1 MTSDDPRAR
10 GEKVKRLLG
19 YLQQDPGNWAL
30 RADLFDAALE
40 CGERDVARSLLDEA
54 QRLRPDDPGWVHRR
68 AVMLLAEARYSEA
81 EGSLQ
86 ALVQAG
92 HGVPA
97 VRHNLGFALFGQGR
111 WEEAREAVAGL
122 LEGPQEAERTP
133 AMVLWLRCCHRLDR
147 LDEGLERFRALA
159 AQRSIGPEAWG
170 VASLMAIDA
179 GLMEEAQKW
188 SDGAL
193 AGRPDQL
200 EALAAR
206 ASLKLGELDAPEA
219 HRWFEQALQQNGGDG
234 RSWSGLAFA
243 RMLAGDLRGAE
254 GAFESAVAAMPEH
267 VGTWIGMGWCQVL
280 SQQAQAARQT
290 FERALAVD
298 RNVAEAHGGLA
309 VALARL
315 GEVSRARS
323 EIEVALRLDR
333 MSLSARYAEAVLSG
347 EAENPAAFQR
357 MARRLLAQ
365 HPAGGR
371 ARPGQTMADVVFGDS
386 KRG

>member
-1 MTSDDPRAR
+1 MTDDIPSAR
-10 GEKVKRLLG
+10 DEKVKRLLG
-19 YLQQDPGNWAL
+19 FLRQDPGNWAL

-40 CGERDVARSLLDEA
+40 RGDREVARSLLEES

-68 AVMLLAEARYSEA
+68 AVMALAEARYPEA
-81 EGSLQ
+81 ENLLRT
-86 ALVQAG
+86 LVDAG

-111 WEEAREAVAGL
+111 WEEAREAVTGL
-122 LEGPQEAERTP
+122 LEASQEADRTP
-133 AMVLWLRCCHRLDR
+133 AIVLWLRCCHRLDR
-147 LDEGLERFRALA
+147 LDEGLERLRALA
-159 AQRSIGPEAWG
+159 AQGPVGAEAWG
-170 VASLMAIDA
+170 VASLLAIDA
-179 GLMEEAQKW
+179 GRMEEAKEW
-188 SDGAL
+188 SDRAL
-193 AGRPDQL
+193 AGRPDQM

-206 ASLKLGELDAPEA
+206 ASLKLGELDATGS
-219 HRWFEQALQQNGGDG
+219 RSWFEQALRQNGGDG
-234 RSWSGLAFA
+234 RSWSGLAFSK
-243 RMLAGDLRGAE
+243 MLAGDLRGAE
-254 GAFESAVAAMPEH
+254 EAFDRAVAAMPEH
-267 VGTWIGMGWCQVL
+267 VGTWIGLGWCQVL
-280 SQQAQAARQT
+280 SQRAQAARHT

-309 VALARL
+309 VALARM
-315 GEVSRARS
+315 GDAAAARS

-371 ARPGQTMADVVFGDS
+371 ARPGQTMADVVFGT